1 MKRVGRWTWMLLTLL
16 LLLCA
21 SVLAADE
28 KAYIELDETVEA
40 VLTNSDRM
48 NFYLDIPVDGMRML
62 VDWQSEETCNIY
74 ISGKTHDSANTT
86 NADGNTVLGV
96 QKAGEY
102 TVTVYDNSLKQGETR
117 NVRFMLREY
126 KNDEHEP
133 NDVTPTELH
142 DGDAISFTLDGGDRD
157 QFAFTTTKPGQDIAL
172 TIGGFSYASRGRFDI
187 QWQNNDS
194 LIVEKNGVYYLHTG
208 QPGRYIFTLNG
219 WKNNDSLSIKRTMS
233 VQLLDGDSHELNDTV
248 QTATSLPIGT
258 DETFSLGGLGD
269 EDWFCFEAAPEDGQT
284 KLYTLRLLDFDL
296 ENPEN
301 VCYEIYAPDG
311 TVVISETAVSSRHT
325 RVFSCSQQG
334 QYAVRLYPNC
344 RHEYNYV
351 YDVSIQRAAL
361 RIRVE
366 EGGDDPY
373 ESNDTWLDAAYIEPG
388 QLISHVLSSGDT
400 DWFCFTASEDYMTVH
415 IVSNSGGSAGIYTG
429 QELAEYGDDA
439 SCIWGGNSNYKSFS
453 NLYWKLG
460 EKGLYYIKLI
470 GGSSE
475 AIRSTTISLIPPEA
489 IENND
494 AWNRATPLYEDVTQA
509 FDISAYNDTDWFC
522 FTVPEGAP
530 QTLLLNFNTKTEL
543 LNPSYS
549 EYVYVKLYPK
559 AYFENR
565 AGTIESDEV
574 RFGQKWNQTR
584 FQWNLDP
591 GIYYMQVKSRNI
603 ETSWNWADILKLN
616 VCWKLIPRSSNN
628 SIAAAVP
635 LTEKVWQDVWQK
647 GYFSIGEHKA
657 GEVVQ
662 IQRDEGGNESKNYIY
677 VYDADGKYMKD
688 SYYASFSFQIP
699 ADGVYYLDVPASAK
713 FSENEPTRTTRV
725 RYYTHNDKIGAA
737 ESVTMRPNESVFLD
751 VWFSPDISLS
761 VESEVENLTYDRE
774 TGYLTAPDTT
784 EGSADLVFS
793 NGYPEGDERR
803 IEAVTHVIW
812 SENPLSGISIS
823 NAPQSLSV
831 GSSVQ
836 LEAAVTPDDYIGRVS
851 WESSDTSVLRVLSN
865 GKVVAVGQGEAVIT
879 ASIGEATSSVTITV
893 TGEQPGESGLTGVS
907 LDRYTLTLYAGEEA
921 EQLTATLKPEGTEAA
936 IHWTS
941 SNQTAATV
949 SQDGKI
955 TPLAAGVTVVTAA
968 AGDYRASCIVT
979 VQPKRV
985 RVTGIRFDEPTH
997 TLMMGS
1003 TVTLQPIIAPD
1014 DATVKNLTWVSSDE
1028 QTATVSRT
1036 GIVTAL
1042 SVGETTIT
1050 ATTVDG
1056 GYSAEIKIIVT
1067 AAAQLGDVN
1076 GDGYIDAADALLC
1089 LRASVGL
1096 ITLTP
1101 EQEAAADVNH
1111 DGLIDAGDA
1120 ILILRYDARLIP
1132 SLN

>member
-28 KAYIELDETVEA
+28 KTYIELDETVEA

-74 ISGKTHDSANTT
+74 ISGKTYDSANTT
-86 NADGNTVLGV
+86 NAGGNTVLGV

-117 NVRFMLREY
+117 TVRFMLREY
-126 KNDEHEP
+126 KNDAQEP

-172 TIGGFSYASRGRFDI
+172 TFGGFYYADRTSFKLSGIGTSYTIDGNGTVFLHAGEPGAYQFSLYMFYMSGDGEISR
-187 QWQNNDS
+187 S
-194 LIVEKNGVYYLHTG
+194 MEVH
-208 QPGRYIFTLNG
+208 
-219 WKNNDSLSIKRTMS
+219 
-233 VQLLDGDSHELNDTV
+233 LLDGDENELNDTKE
-248 QTATSLPIGT
+248 TATPLPIGT
-258 DETFSLGGLGD
+258 DAAFSIGGIND
-269 EDWFCFEAAPEDGQT
+269 EDWFSFEAVPEEG
-284 KLYTLRLLDFDL
+284 KSKIYTLRLLDFD
-296 ENPEN
+296 PEN
-301 VCYEIYAPDG
+301 SETVSYKIYAPDG
-311 TVVISETAVSSRHT
+311 SVVAGNSTSSRHT
-325 RVFSCSQQG
+325 RVFSSSQQG
-334 QYAVRLYPNC
+334 QYTIKLSAS
-344 RHEYNYV
+344 
-351 YDVSIQRAAL
+351 DIQRTLL

-373 ESNDTWLDAAYIEPG
+373 ESNDTWIDAAYIEPG
-388 QLISHVLSSGDT
+388 QLISHVL
-400 DWFCFTASEDYMTVH
+400 
-415 IVSNSGGSAGIYTG
+415 NSG
-429 QELAEYGDDA
+429 
-439 SCIWGGNSNYKSFS
+439 
-453 NLYWKLG
+453 
-460 EKGLYYIKLI
+460 
-470 GGSSE
+470 
-475 AIRSTTISLIPPEA
+475 
-489 IENND
+489 
-494 AWNRATPLYEDVTQA
+494 
-509 FDISAYNDTDWFC
+509 DTDWFC
-522 FTVPEGAP
+522 FTVPEDHMTLHVSSDCAGVSASGYTGRDLAEYGESAKTIWSERYKSASNLYWKLDEKELYYIRLSGGSSEKICSTMISLLPPDEIEDNDAWYRATPLYEDVVQAFDLSAP
-530 QTLLLNFNTKTEL
+530 NDTEWFRFTVPTGSQKVLLLDITKTDTGDDVHDSAYADFNLYREVYFNGQDDSSLYRFRLDNTYWPTSKRCSWNLEPGTYYLSVAPLSARRVQTLSIGYKILPQLGND
-543 LNPSYS
+543 
-549 EYVYVKLYPK
+549 
-559 AYFENR
+559 
-565 AGTIESDEV
+565 TIA
-574 RFGQKWNQTR
+574 T
-584 FQWNLDP
+584 
-591 GIYYMQVKSRNI
+591 
-603 ETSWNWADILKLN
+603 
-616 VCWKLIPRSSNN
+616 
-628 SIAAAVP
+628 AAP
-635 LTEKVWQDVWQK
+635 LTEKVWQDVWQD

-662 IQRDEGGNESKNYIY
+662 IQRDEGGSKPDESIG
-677 VYDADGKYMKD
+677 VYDADGKQITY
-688 SYYASFSFQIP
+688 SYNASFSFQVP
-699 ADGVYYLDVPASAK
+699 ADGVYYLSVPASIK
-713 FSENEPTRTTRV
+713 SSENEPTRTTRV
-725 RYYTHNDKIGAA
+725 RYYTHNDEIGAA
-737 ESVTMRPNESVFLD
+737 DTITTRPNESVFLD
-751 VWFSPDISLS
+751 VWFSPEIRNSLK
-761 VESEVENLTYDRE
+761 VESEDEALTYDLKM
-774 TGYLTAPDTT
+774 GYLTAPSTP

-793 NGYPEGDERR
+793 NGYLEGDEGR

-812 SENPLSGISIS
+812 SENPLSDISIS

-831 GSSVQ
+831 GSSAQ

-851 WESSDTSVLRVLSN
+851 WESSDTTVLRVLSN

-879 ASIGEATSSVTITV
+879 ASVGECTSSVTITV
-893 TGEQPGESGLTGVS
+893 TGEQPGESDLTGVS

-949 SQDGKI
+949 SQDGKV

-979 VQPKRV
+979 VQPERV

-1096 ITLTP
+1096 ITLTL

-1111 DGLIDAGDA
+1111 DGLVDAGDA

-1132 SLN
+1132 NLN

>member
-28 KAYIELDETVEA
+28 KTYIELDETVEA
-40 VLTNSDRM
+40 VLTNNDRID
-48 NFYLDIPVDGMRML
+48 FYLDIPVDGLRML

-74 ISGKTHDSANTT
+74 ISGKTRAYTT

-117 NVRFMLREY
+117 TVRFMLREY
-126 KNDEHEP
+126 KNDAQEP

-296 ENPEN
+296 ENLEN

-361 RIRVE
+361 CIRVE

-400 DWFCFTASEDYMTVH
+400 DWFCFTVPEDYMTVH
-415 IVSNSGGSAGIYTG
+415 VDSDCGGSADVYAG
-429 QELAEYGDDA
+429 QELAEYGEAAKDVVGCGSD
-439 SCIWGGNSNYKSFS
+439 GNW
-453 NLYWKLG
+453 YWKLE
-460 EKGLYYIKLI
+460 EKGLYYIRLR
-470 GGSSE
+470 GGSRE
-475 AIRSTTISLIPPEA
+475 ILRSTKITLIPPEE

-494 AWNRATPLYEDVTQA
+494 TWYRATPLYEDFTQA
-509 FDISAYNDTDWFC
+509 FDITAANDTEWFRI
-522 FTVPEGAP
+522 TVPKGN
-530 QTLLLNFNTKTEL
+530 QKTLLLDVNKTDGS
-543 LNPSYS
+543 NSPPRQS
-549 EYVYVKLYPK
+549 VKYFLYRE
-559 AYFENR
+559 AYFENQDDGSLKEG
-565 AGTIESDEV
+565 A
-574 RFGQKWNQTR
+574 
-584 FQWNLDP
+584 
-591 GIYYMQVKSRNI
+591 I
-603 ETSWNWADILKLN
+603 ETGPDPESRLYYWDIEPGTYYLLAKYNNSSNYFTRVQKLN
-616 VCWKLIPRSSNN
+616 ICYKLVSHLNN
-628 SIAAAVP
+628 NTIATASP
-635 LTEKVWQDVWQK
+635 LKEREWQDVWQK

-662 IQRDEGGNESKNYIY
+662 IQRDEGGERLGGYTSI
-677 VYDADGKYMKD
+677 YDADGKCVTD
-688 SYYASFSFQIP
+688 INCGNFSFRIP
-699 ADGVYYLDVPASAK
+699 ADGGYYLYVPASIK
-713 FSENEPTRTTRV
+713 ISENEPMRTTRI
-725 RYYTHNDKIGAA
+725 RYYTHSDEIGVVPSVSMQPNDSG
-737 ESVTMRPNESVFLD
+737 FLD
-751 VWFSPDISLS
+751 LWFSPEMRSQIQI
-761 VESEVENLTYDRE
+761 ECENKNVIYDWS
-774 TGYLTAPDTT
+774 TGYLTVAEDSY
-784 EGSADLVFS
+784 GSVDIYFT
-793 NGYPEGDERR
+793 NGCAEDDDNWL
-803 IEAVTHVIW
+803 EAYTSVIW
-812 SENPLSGISIS
+812 LEIPVTYFGIS
-823 NAPQSLSV
+823 APSQTLSV
-831 GSSVQ
+831 GSSSQIKV
-836 LEAAVTPDDYIGRVS
+836 VTDEDYVGHIM

-949 SQDGKI
+949 SQDGKV

-1028 QTATVSRT
+1028 QIATVSRT

>member
-16 LLLCA
+16 LLLCGT
-21 SVLAADE
+21 VLAAAPE
-28 KAYIELDETVEA
+28 RTSIELEQPIEMTFEEDGIFRYT
-40 VLTNSDRM
+40 LTAP
-48 NFYLDIPVDGMRML
+48 IDGMR
-62 VDWQSEETCNIY
+62 
-74 ISGKTHDSANTT
+74 
-86 NADGNTVLGV
+86 V
-96 QKAGEY
+96 QVEWLTESKDF
-102 TVTVYDNSLKQGETR
+102 TSLKIAGRTAYGTNGIYNLGEHGEKNVDLSASSSAKFPMT
-117 NVRFMLREY
+117 VRFVLHEY
-126 KNDEHEP
+126 RNDEQEP
-133 NDVTPTELH
+133 NDVIPTELH
-142 DGDAISFTLDGGDRD
+142 DGDSVKFVLDRGDKDCFTIK
-157 QFAFTTTKPGQDIAL
+157 TEKPGQDIAL
-172 TIGGFSYASRGRFDI
+172 TFGGFNYADKTKFNLNWDKTEY
-187 QWQNNDS
+187 
-194 LIVEKNGVYYLHTG
+194 LISKNGTAFFHATEPGVYG
-208 QPGRYIFTLNG
+208 F
-219 WKNNDSLSIKRTMS
+219 SLSITNESKDVSRSME
-233 VQLLDGDSHELNDTV
+233 VHLLDGDENELNDTKE
-248 QTATSLPIGT
+248 TATPLPIGT
-258 DETFSLGGLGD
+258 DAAFSIGGIND
-269 EDWFCFEAAPEDGQT
+269 EDWFSFEAVPEEGKS
-284 KLYTLRLLDFDL
+284 KLYTLRLLDFDF
-296 ENPEN
+296 ENPES

-311 TVVISETAVSSRHT
+311 TVAVSETAVSSRHT

-334 QYAVRLYPNC
+334 QYAVRLYLK
-344 RHEYNYV
+344 YV
-351 YDVSIQRAAL
+351 YNSSKYHASIQRAAL

-388 QLISHVLSSGDT
+388 QLISHVLPSGDA
-400 DWFCFTASEDYMTVH
+400 DWFCFTVPEDHMTLH
-415 IVSNSGGSAGIYTG
+415 VSSDCAGIMSAVFSG
-429 QELAEYGDDA
+429 QTLAEDGDSANEIWHKDGYGLIA
-439 SCIWGGNSNYKSFS
+439 KSAS

-460 EKGLYYIKLI
+460 EKGLYYIKLF

-475 AIRSTTISLIPPEA
+475 KIYSTTISLIPPEA
-489 IENND
+489 IEDND
-494 AWNRATPLYEDVTQA
+494 VWYRATPLYEEVTQA
-509 FDISAYNDTDWFC
+509 FDISAPNDPDWFC
-522 FTVPEGAP
+522 FTVPEGSGK
-530 QTLLLNFNTKTEL
+530 TLLLDVAKTDTGRQQDRVDFYLYREAYFSGQDDS
-543 LNPSYS
+543 NICSGFVYTTTQPYS
-549 EYVYVKLYPK
+549 ERFSCNLEP
-559 AYFENR
+559 
-565 AGTIESDEV
+565 GT
-574 RFGQKWNQTR
+574 
-584 FQWNLDP
+584 
-591 GIYYMQVKSRNI
+591 YYLSL
-603 ETSWNWADILKLN
+603 E
-616 VCWKLIPRSSNN
+616 NN
-628 SIAAAVP
+628 SSSISRIQELSICYKLVPQLDNDTIATAAP
-635 LTEKVWQDVWQK
+635 LTERVWQDVWQA
-647 GYFSIGEHKA
+647 GYFSIGERKA

-662 IQRDEGGNESKNYIY
+662 IQYDNRGSKPKEFIH
-677 VYDADGKYMKD
+677 VYDADGKEISS
-688 SYYASFSFQIP
+688 SYRANLNFRIP
-699 ADGVYYLDVPASAK
+699 TDGVYYLKAPECDVNVNA
-713 FSENEPTRTTRV
+713 ENEPMHLAHI
-725 RYYTHNDKIGAA
+725 RYYTHNDKIGAV

-751 VWFSPDISLS
+751 LWFSPDVSFS
-761 VESEVENLTYDRE
+761 DKSEAENLTYNWS
-774 TGYLTAPDTT
+774 TGYLTAPNTP

-803 IEAVTHVIW
+803 IEAVVHVTW
-812 SENPLSGISIS
+812 SEKLLSDISIS
-823 NAPQSLSV
+823 NAPQSLTI
-831 GSSVQ
+831 GSSAM
-836 LEAAVTPDDYIGRVS
+836 LEANVDSDSYVKYVS

-921 EQLTATLKPEGTEAA
+921 EQLTATLKPEGTEAT
-936 IHWTS
+936 IRWTS

-949 SQDGKI
+949 SQDGKV

>member
-28 KAYIELDETVEA
+28 KTYIELDETVEA
-40 VLTNSDRM
+40 VLTNNDRM
-48 NFYLDIPVDGMRML
+48 DFYLDIPVDGMRML

-74 ISGKTHDSANTT
+74 ISGKTRAYTT

-117 NVRFMLREY
+117 TVRFMLREY
-126 KNDEHEP
+126 KNDAQEP

-388 QLISHVLSSGDT
+388 QLISHVLSSGD
-400 DWFCFTASEDYMTVH
+400 
-415 IVSNSGGSAGIYTG
+415 I
-429 QELAEYGDDA
+429 
-439 SCIWGGNSNYKSFS
+439 
-453 NLYWKLG
+453 
-460 EKGLYYIKLI
+460 
-470 GGSSE
+470 
-475 AIRSTTISLIPPEA
+475 
-489 IENND
+489 
-494 AWNRATPLYEDVTQA
+494 
-509 FDISAYNDTDWFC
+509 DWFC
-522 FTVPEGAP
+522 FTVPEDYMTVHVDSDCGGYAGVYAGQELAEYGEAAKGVVGSGP
-530 QTLLLNFNTKTEL
+530 DGNWYWKLEEKGLYYIRLRGGSREILRSTKITLIPPEEIENNDTWYRATPLYEDFTQAFDITAANDTEWFRITVPKGNQKTLLLDVNKTDGS
-543 LNPSYS
+543 NSPPRQS
-549 EYVYVKLYPK
+549 VKYFLYRE
-559 AYFENR
+559 AYFENQDDGSLKEG
-565 AGTIESDEV
+565 A
-574 RFGQKWNQTR
+574 
-584 FQWNLDP
+584 
-591 GIYYMQVKSRNI
+591 I
-603 ETSWNWADILKLN
+603 ETGPDPESRLYYWDIEPGTYYLLAKYNNSFNYFTRVQKLN
-616 VCWKLIPRSSNN
+616 ICYKLVSHLNN
-628 SIAAAVP
+628 NTIATASP
-635 LTEKVWQDVWQK
+635 LKEREWQDVWQD

-657 GEVVQ
+657 DEVVQ
-662 IQRDEGGNESKNYIY
+662 IQRDEGGNEPKSNIY
-677 VYDADGKYMKD
+677 VYDTDGK
-688 SYYASFSFQIP
+688 SIASSGYASFSFQIP
-699 ADGVYYLDVPASAK
+699 ADGVYYLRVPASVK

-774 TGYLTAPDTT
+774 TGYLTAPNTP

-793 NGYPEGDERR
+793 NGYPEGDEKRV
-803 IEAVTHVIW
+803 EAVTHVIW
-812 SENPLSGISIS
+812 SENPLSDISIS
-823 NAPQSLSV
+823 NAPQSLPV

-836 LEAAVTPDDYIGRVS
+836 LEAAVSPEDYICHIS
-851 WESSDTSVLRVLSN
+851 WKSSDTSVLRVLSN
-865 GKVVAVGQGEAVIT
+865 GKIIAVGQGEAVIT

-893 TGEQPGESGLTGVS
+893 TGGQPGESGLTGVS

-921 EQLTATLKPEGTEAA
+921 EQLTATLKPEGTEAT
-936 IHWTS
+936 IRWTS

-979 VQPKRV
+979 VQPERV

>member
-1 MKRVGRWTWMLLTLL
+1 MKRVGRLTWMLLTLL
-16 LLLCA
+16 LLLCGT
-21 SVLAADE
+21 VFAANE
-28 KAYIELDETVEA
+28 KTYIELDQPVE
-40 VLTNSDRM
+40 LTFSDSVSRYEL
-48 NFYLDIPVDGMRML
+48 YLDVPVAGTRVLLDSQSF
-62 VDWQSEETCNIY
+62 DWNSNSTGFY
-74 ISGKTHDSANTT
+74 IGGSDSANVAGKRIFSV
-86 NADGNTVLGV
+86 NE
-96 QKAGEY
+96 AGEQLVLVSY
-102 TVTVYDNSLKQGETR
+102 YNLKQGETQ
-117 NVRFMLREY
+117 NVQFTLREY
-126 KNDEHEP
+126 KNDEQEP

-142 DGDAISFTLDGGDRD
+142 DGDTISFTLDSGDCD
-157 QFAFTTTKPGQDIAL
+157 KFAITTTKPGQDIAL

-187 QWQNNDS
+187 QWQNNNS
-194 LIVEKNGVYYLHTG
+194 LIVEKNGVYYLHAG
-208 QPGRYIFTLNG
+208 QPGRYTFTLEE
-219 WKNNDSLSIKRTMS
+219 WSSSSPSITRTMS
-233 VQLLDGDSHELNDTV
+233 VQLLDGDGHEPNDTM
-248 QTATSLPIGT
+248 QTATPLLIGT
-258 DETFSLGGLGD
+258 DETFTLGGIGD
-269 EDWFCFEAAPEDGQT
+269 EDWFSFEAAPEDGQV

-296 ENPEN
+296 EDPEN

-311 TVVISETAVSSRHT
+311 TVAASKTKVSFRHT

-334 QYAVRLYPNC
+334 QYAVRLYPKYQ
-344 RHEYNYV
+344 YNASV
-351 YDVSIQRAAL
+351 QRAAL

-388 QLISHVLSSGDT
+388 QLISHVLPSGDA
-400 DWFCFTASEDYMTVH
+400 DWFCFTVPEDHMTLH
-415 IVSNSGGSAGIYTG
+415 VSSDCKGIQAMVYIG
-429 QELAEYGDDA
+429 QTLVEYGDEA
-439 SCIWGGNSNYKSFS
+439 RVIWSENTSWGKSAE

-460 EKGLYYIKLI
+460 EKGLYYIKMD

-475 AIRSTTISLIPPEA
+475 KIYSTMISLLPPDE
-489 IENND
+489 IEDND
-494 AWNRATPLYEDVTQA
+494 VWYRATPLYEDFVQA
-509 FDISAYNDTDWFC
+509 FDLSAPNDTEWFR
-522 FTVPEGAP
+522 FTVPEGS
-530 QTLLLNFNTKTEL
+530 QKTMLLNITRSQNDVDVIF
-543 LNPSYS
+543 S
-549 EYVYVKLYPK
+549 LYRE
-559 AYFENR
+559 AYFSGMDDNSIWANNSYQNLYSQFYISNLEP
-565 AGTIESDEV
+565 GTYYLMASNYSGSISDI
-574 RFGQKWNQTR
+574 T
-584 FQWNLDP
+584 
-591 GIYYMQVKSRNI
+591 
-603 ETSWNWADILKLN
+603 KLN
-616 VCWKLIPRSSNN
+616 IQFKLLPQLENDT
-628 SIAAAVP
+628 IATAAP
-635 LTEKVWQDVWQK
+635 LTEKVWQDVWQD

-662 IQRDEGGNESKNYIY
+662 IQRDEGGSKLDGSID
-677 VYDADGKYMKD
+677 VYDADGKRIKYLNN
-688 SYYASFSFQIP
+688 ASFSFQIP
-699 ADGVYYLDVPASAK
+699 ADGVYYLRVPASVK

-737 ESVTMRPNESVFLD
+737 ESITMRPNESVFLD
-751 VWFSPDISLS
+751 LWFSPDISWS
-761 VESEVENLTYDRE
+761 VESEAENLTYDRE

-812 SENPLSGISIS
+812 SEKLLSGVSIS

-836 LEAAVTPDDYIGRVS
+836 LDAAVSPEDYICHIS
-851 WESSDTSVLRVLSN
+851 WESSDPSVLRVLSN

-921 EQLTATLKPEGTEAA
+921 EQLTATLKPEGTEAT
-936 IHWTS
+936 IRWTS

-949 SQDGKI
+949 SQDGKV
-955 TPLAAGVTVVTAA
+955 TPLSAGVTVVTAA

-979 VQPKRV
+979 VQPERV

-1111 DGLIDAGDA
+1111 DGLVDAGDA

-1132 SLN
+1132 NLN

>member
-16 LLLCA
+16 LLLCTTA
-21 SVLAADE
+21 FAKTIECGS
-28 KAYIELDETVEA
+28 IELEQPVEVTFDA
-40 VLTNSDRM
+40 YNTLQYTLTAP
-48 NFYLDIPVDGMRML
+48 IDGTRVKVEWL
-62 VDWQSEETCNIY
+62 SENKNDAWLTINY
-74 ISGKTHDSANTT
+74 SSASSTDGIFTLKKEKNTIQVGPASSNLFPLT
-86 NADGNTVLGV
+86 
-96 QKAGEY
+96 
-102 TVTVYDNSLKQGETR
+102 
-117 NVRFMLREY
+117 VRFALHEY
-126 KNDEHEP
+126 RNDEQEP
-133 NDVTPTELH
+133 NDVIPTELH
-142 DGDAISFTLDGGDRD
+142 DGDSVKFVLDGGDTDR
-157 QFAFTTTKPGQDIAL
+157 FTITTEKPGQDIAL
-172 TIGGFSYASRGRFDI
+172 TFSGFNYADRTAFSLVWNRGWEI
-187 QWQNNDS
+187 
-194 LIVEKNGVYYLHTG
+194 EKNGTVFLHAG
-208 QPGRYIFTLNG
+208 EPGAYQF
-219 WKNNDSLSIKRTMS
+219 SLYKSGSGEISRS
-233 VQLLDGDSHELNDTV
+233 LEIHLLDGDENELNDTKE
-248 QTATSLPIGT
+248 TATPLPIGT
-258 DETFSLGGLGD
+258 DAAFSIGGIND
-269 EDWFCFEAAPEDGQT
+269 EDWFSFEAVPEDGQA
-284 KLYTLRLLDFDL
+284 KLYTLRLLDFDF
-296 ENPEN
+296 ENPEI

-311 TVVISETAVSSRHT
+311 NVVVPETEISSRHA
-325 RVFSCSQQG
+325 RVLSCSQQG
-334 QYAVRLYPNC
+334 QYAVRLYPK
-344 RHEYNYV
+344 EKYDYYSEKYN
-351 YDVSIQRAAL
+351 VSIQRAAL

-475 AIRSTTISLIPPEA
+475 KICSTMISLLPLDE
-489 IENND
+489 IEDND
-494 AWNRATPLYEDVTQA
+494 VWYRATPLYEDFTQA
-509 FDISAYNDTDWFC
+509 FDISAHNDMDWFR
-522 FTVPEGAP
+522 FTVPEGD
-530 QTLLLNFNTKTEL
+530 QKVLRLNVSKTDTGEQYEYMYFEL
-543 LNPSYS
+543 YR
-549 EYVYVKLYPK
+549 E
-559 AYFENR
+559 AYFDNQDDGSLYKFDIASSTSKTTKNYAWDLEP
-565 AGTIESDEV
+565 GTYYLSVGNTRSTSSPSRI
-574 RFGQKWNQTR
+574 QK
-584 FQWNLDP
+584 F
-591 GIYYMQVKSRNI
+591 NI
-603 ETSWNWADILKLN
+603 HYKLA
-616 VCWKLIPRSSNN
+616 PRLNN
-628 SIAAAVP
+628 DTIATAAP
-635 LTEKVWQDVWQK
+635 LTEEEWQDVWQK

-662 IQRDEGGNESKNYIY
+662 IQRDEGGDRLGEYTVIY
-677 VYDADGKYMKD
+677 NADGQSIASTD
-688 SYYASFSFQIP
+688 NGSYSFRIP
-699 ADGVYYLDVPASAK
+699 TDGVYYLRVPASVK

-725 RYYTHNDKIGAA
+725 RYYTHNDEIGAA
-737 ESVTMRPNESVFLD
+737 DTITMRPNESVFLD

-774 TGYLTAPDTT
+774 TGYLTAPNTP

-793 NGYPEGDERR
+793 NGYPEGDEKRV
-803 IEAVTHVIW
+803 EAVTHVIW
-812 SENPLSGISIS
+812 SENPLSDISIS
-823 NAPQSLSV
+823 NAPQSLPV

-836 LEAAVTPDDYIGRVS
+836 LEAAVSPEDYICHIS
-851 WESSDTSVLRVLSN
+851 WKSSDTSVLRVLSN

-921 EQLTATLKPEGTEAA
+921 EQLTATLKPEGTEAT
-936 IHWTS
+936 IRWTS

-955 TPLAAGVTVVTAA
+955 TPLSAGVTVVTAA

-1089 LRASVGL
+1089 LRTSVGL
-1096 ITLTP
+1096 IMLTP

>member
-16 LLLCA
+16 LLLCTTA
-21 SVLAADE
+21 FAKTIECGS
-28 KAYIELDETVEA
+28 IELEQPVEVA
-40 VLTNSDRM
+40 LESYDTFQYTLTAPIDGTRVKVEWLSDNKHLVRLYM
-48 NFYLDIPVDGMRML
+48 NGEQVSTTGGFYTLNK
-62 VDWQSEETCNIY
+62 E
-74 ISGKTHDSANTT
+74 
-86 NADGNTVLGV
+86 NTV
-96 QKAGEY
+96 K
-102 TVTVYDNSLKQGETR
+102 VYPASSDLIPLT
-117 NVRFMLREY
+117 VRFALHEH
-126 KNDEHEP
+126 KNDEQEP
-133 NDVTPTELH
+133 NDVIPTELH
-142 DGDAISFTLDGGDRD
+142 DGDSVKFVLDNDDTDRFTI
-157 QFAFTTTKPGQDIAL
+157 TTEKPGQDIAL
-172 TIGGFSYASRGRFDI
+172 TFSGFNYADRTAF
-187 QWQNNDS
+187 S
-194 LIVEKNGVYYLHTG
+194 LIWNRDWEIKKNGTVFLHAG
-208 QPGRYIFTLNG
+208 KPGTYQF
-219 WKNNDSLSIKRTMS
+219 SLYKSGSGEISRSMEIH
-233 VQLLDGDSHELNDTV
+233 LLDGDEHELNDTKE
-248 QTATSLPIGT
+248 TATPLPIGT
-258 DETFSLGGLGD
+258 DAAFSIGGIGD
-269 EDWFCFEAAPEDGQT
+269 ADWFSFEAVPEDGQA
-284 KLYTLRLLDFDL
+284 KLYTLRLLDFDF
-296 ENPEN
+296 ENPEI

-311 TVVISETAVSSRHT
+311 NVVVPETEISSRHA
-325 RVFSCSQQG
+325 RVLSCSQQG
-334 QYAVRLYPNC
+334 QYAVRLYPK
-344 RHEYNYV
+344 EKYDYYSEKYN
-351 YDVSIQRAAL
+351 VSIQRAAL

-475 AIRSTTISLIPPEA
+475 KICSTMISLLPLDE
-489 IENND
+489 IEDND
-494 AWNRATPLYEDVTQA
+494 VWYRATPLYEDFTQA
-509 FDISAYNDTDWFC
+509 FDISAHNDMDWFR
-522 FTVPEGAP
+522 FTVPEGD
-530 QTLLLNFNTKTEL
+530 QKVLRLNVSKTDTGEQYEYMYFEL
-543 LNPSYS
+543 YR
-549 EYVYVKLYPK
+549 E
-559 AYFENR
+559 AYFDNQDDGSLYKFDIASSTSKTTKNYAWDLEP
-565 AGTIESDEV
+565 GTYYLSVGNTRSTSSPSRI
-574 RFGQKWNQTR
+574 QK
-584 FQWNLDP
+584 F
-591 GIYYMQVKSRNI
+591 NI
-603 ETSWNWADILKLN
+603 HYKLA
-616 VCWKLIPRSSNN
+616 PRLNN
-628 SIAAAVP
+628 DTIATAAP
-635 LTEKVWQDVWQK
+635 LTEEEWQDVWQK

-662 IQRDEGGNESKNYIY
+662 IQRDEGGDRLGEYTVIY
-677 VYDADGKYMKD
+677 NADGQSIASTD
-688 SYYASFSFQIP
+688 NGSYSFRIP
-699 ADGVYYLDVPASAK
+699 TDGVYYLRVPASVK

-725 RYYTHNDKIGAA
+725 RYYTHNDEIGAA
-737 ESVTMRPNESVFLD
+737 DTITMRPNESVFLD

-774 TGYLTAPDTT
+774 TGYLTAPNTP

-793 NGYPEGDERR
+793 NGYPEGDEKRV
-803 IEAVTHVIW
+803 EAVTHVIW
-812 SENPLSGISIS
+812 SENPLSDISIS
-823 NAPQSLSV
+823 NAPQSLPV

-836 LEAAVTPDDYIGRVS
+836 LEAAVSPEDYICHIS
-851 WESSDTSVLRVLSN
+851 WKSSDTSVLRVLSN

-921 EQLTATLKPEGTEAA
+921 EQLTATLKPEGTEAT
-936 IHWTS
+936 IRWTS

-955 TPLAAGVTVVTAA
+955 TPLSAGVTVVTAA

-1089 LRASVGL
+1089 LRTSVGL
-1096 ITLTP
+1096 IMLTP

>member
-1 MKRVGRWTWMLLTLL
+1 MLLTLL
-16 LLLCA
+16 LLLCTTA
-21 SVLAADE
+21 FAKTIECGS
-28 KAYIELDETVEA
+28 IELEQPVEVTIEDDNMLRYILTFPVSGMRVTVEWLSENENDA
-40 VLTNSDRM
+40 RL
-48 NFYLDIPVDGMRML
+48 YLNNKSVSSTGGIFTL
-62 VDWQSEETCNIY
+62 NKE
-74 ISGKTHDSANTT
+74 NTIKLC
-86 NADGNTVLGV
+86 AAPAAELP
-96 QKAGEY
+96 
-102 TVTVYDNSLKQGETR
+102 VTV
-117 NVRFMLREY
+117 RFALHEY
-126 KNDEHEP
+126 RNDEQEP
-133 NDVTPTELH
+133 NDVIPTELH
-142 DGDAISFTLDGGDRD
+142 DGDSVKFVLDRGDKDCFTIK
-157 QFAFTTTKPGQDIAL
+157 TEKPGQDIAL
-172 TIGGFSYASRGRFDI
+172 TFGGFNYADKTKFNLNWDKTEY
-187 QWQNNDS
+187 
-194 LIVEKNGVYYLHTG
+194 LISKNGTAFFHATEPGVYG
-208 QPGRYIFTLNG
+208 F
-219 WKNNDSLSIKRTMS
+219 SLSITNESKDVSRSME
-233 VQLLDGDSHELNDTV
+233 VHLLDGDENELNDTKE
-248 QTATSLPIGT
+248 TATPLPIGT
-258 DETFSLGGLGD
+258 DAAFSIGGIND
-269 EDWFCFEAAPEDGQT
+269 EDWFSFEAVPEEGKS
-284 KLYTLRLLDFDL
+284 KLYTLRLLDFDF
-296 ENPEN
+296 ENPES

-311 TVVISETAVSSRHT
+311 TVAVSETAVSSRHT

-334 QYAVRLYPNC
+334 QYAVRLYLK
-344 RHEYNYV
+344 YV
-351 YDVSIQRAAL
+351 YNSSKYHASIQRAAL

-388 QLISHVLSSGDT
+388 QLISHVLPSGDA
-400 DWFCFTASEDYMTVH
+400 DWFCFTVPEDHMTLH
-415 IVSNSGGSAGIYTG
+415 VSSDCAGIMSAVFSG
-429 QELAEYGDDA
+429 QTLAEDGDSANEIWHKDGYGLIA
-439 SCIWGGNSNYKSFS
+439 KSAS

-460 EKGLYYIKLI
+460 EKGLYYIKLF

-475 AIRSTTISLIPPEA
+475 KIYSTTISLIPPEA
-489 IENND
+489 IEDND
-494 AWNRATPLYEDVTQA
+494 VWYRATPLYEEVTQA
-509 FDISAYNDTDWFC
+509 FDISAPNDPDWFC
-522 FTVPEGAP
+522 FTVPEGSGK
-530 QTLLLNFNTKTEL
+530 TLLLDEAKTDTGRQQDRVDFYLYREAYFSGQDDS
-543 LNPSYS
+543 NICSGFVYTTTQPYS
-549 EYVYVKLYPK
+549 ERFSCNLEP
-559 AYFENR
+559 
-565 AGTIESDEV
+565 GT
-574 RFGQKWNQTR
+574 
-584 FQWNLDP
+584 
-591 GIYYMQVKSRNI
+591 YYLSL
-603 ETSWNWADILKLN
+603 E
-616 VCWKLIPRSSNN
+616 NN
-628 SIAAAVP
+628 SSSISRIQELSICYKLVPQLDNDTIATAAP
-635 LTEKVWQDVWQK
+635 LTERVWQDVWQA
-647 GYFSIGEHKA
+647 GYFSIGERKA

-662 IQRDEGGNESKNYIY
+662 IQYDNRGSKPKEFIH
-677 VYDADGKYMKD
+677 VYDADGKEISS
-688 SYYASFSFQIP
+688 SYRANLNFRIP
-699 ADGVYYLDVPASAK
+699 TDGVYYLKAPECDVNVNA
-713 FSENEPTRTTRV
+713 ENEPMHLAHI
-725 RYYTHNDKIGAA
+725 RYYTHNDKIGAV

-751 VWFSPDISLS
+751 LWFSPDVSFS
-761 VESEVENLTYDRE
+761 DKSEAENLTYNWS
-774 TGYLTAPDTT
+774 TGYLTAPNTP

-803 IEAVTHVIW
+803 IEAVVHVTW
-812 SENPLSGISIS
+812 SEKLLSDISIS
-823 NAPQSLSV
+823 NAPQSLTI
-831 GSSVQ
+831 GSSAM
-836 LEAAVTPDDYIGRVS
+836 LEANVDSDSYVKYVS

-921 EQLTATLKPEGTEAA
+921 EQLTATLKPEGTEAT
-936 IHWTS
+936 IRWTS

-949 SQDGKI
+949 SQDGKV

>member
-16 LLLCA
+16 LLLCTTA
-21 SVLAADE
+21 FAKTIECGS
-28 KAYIELDETVEA
+28 IELEQPVEVTFDA
-40 VLTNSDRM
+40 YNTLQYTLTAP
-48 NFYLDIPVDGMRML
+48 IDGTRVKVEWL
-62 VDWQSEETCNIY
+62 SENKNDAWLTINY
-74 ISGKTHDSANTT
+74 SSASSTDGIFTLKKEKNTIQVGPASSNLFPLT
-86 NADGNTVLGV
+86 
-96 QKAGEY
+96 
-102 TVTVYDNSLKQGETR
+102 
-117 NVRFMLREY
+117 VRFALHEY
-126 KNDEHEP
+126 RNDEQEP
-133 NDVTPTELH
+133 NDVIPTELH
-142 DGDAISFTLDGGDRD
+142 DGDSVKFVLDGGDTDR
-157 QFAFTTTKPGQDIAL
+157 FTITTEKPGQDIAL
-172 TIGGFSYASRGRFDI
+172 TFSGFNYADRTAFSLFWNRGWKI
-187 QWQNNDS
+187 
-194 LIVEKNGVYYLHTG
+194 EKNGTVFLHAG
-208 QPGRYIFTLNG
+208 EPGAYQF
-219 WKNNDSLSIKRTMS
+219 SLYKSGSGEISRSMEIH
-233 VQLLDGDSHELNDTV
+233 LLDGDENELNDTKE
-248 QTATSLPIGT
+248 TATPLPIGT
-258 DETFSLGGLGD
+258 DAAFSIGGIND
-269 EDWFCFEAAPEDGQT
+269 EDWFSFEAVPEDGQA
-284 KLYTLRLLDFDL
+284 KLYTLRLLDFDF
-296 ENPEN
+296 ENPEI

-311 TVVISETAVSSRHT
+311 NVVVPETEISSRHA
-325 RVFSCSQQG
+325 RVLSCSQQG
-334 QYAVRLYPNC
+334 QYAVRLYPK
-344 RHEYNYV
+344 EKYDYYSEKYN
-351 YDVSIQRAAL
+351 VSIQRAAL

-400 DWFCFTASEDYMTVH
+400 DWFCFTVPENHMTLH
-415 IVSNSGGSAGIYTG
+415 VSSDCVRMHTMVYTG
-429 QELAEYGDDA
+429 QDLTEYGESARAILDEVYA
-439 SCIWGGNSNYKSFS
+439 SAT
-453 NLYWKLG
+453 NLYWKLN
-460 EKGLYYIKLI
+460 EKGLYYIKLD

-475 AIRSTTISLIPPEA
+475 KSCSTTISLIPPEA
-489 IENND
+489 IEDND
-494 AWNRATPLYEDVTQA
+494 TWYRATPLYEEFTQA
-509 FDISAYNDTDWFC
+509 FDISAENDSEWFR
-522 FTVPEGAP
+522 FTVPQGTQKAV
-530 QTLLLNFNTKTEL
+530 LLNISVIESGRGWSDF
-543 LNPSYS
+543 S
-549 EYVYVKLYPK
+549 LYRK
-559 AYFENR
+559 AYFD
-565 AGTIESDEV
+565 GQDDE
-574 RFGQKWNQTR
+574 RI
-584 FQWNLDP
+584 QWWDSFHGSTKKTYELEP
-591 GIYYMQVKSRNI
+591 GIYYLEVSARSFGDRQ
-603 ETSWNWADILKLN
+603 KLSI
-616 VCWKLIPRSSNN
+616 CYKLVPQLNN
-628 SIAAAVP
+628 DTIAASAP
-635 LTEKVWQDVWQK
+635 LTERVWQDVWK
-647 GYFSIGEHKA
+647 AGYFSIGEHKA

-662 IQRDEGGNESKNYIY
+662 IQRDEGGSELNNNIV
-677 VYDADGKYMKD
+677 VYDADGQKITY
-688 SYYASFSFQIP
+688 SYRGSSSFRIP
-699 ADGVYYLDVPASAK
+699 ADGVYYLYVSASVK
-713 FSENEPTRTTRV
+713 SSENDPVRTTRI

-737 ESVTMRPNESVFLD
+737 ESITMRPNDSVFLD
-751 VWFSPDISLS
+751 LWFSPDISWS
-761 VESEVENLTYDRE
+761 VESEAENLTYDLK
-774 TGYLTAPDTT
+774 TGYLTAPNTP

-793 NGYPEGDERR
+793 NGYPEGDEKRV
-803 IEAVTHVIW
+803 EAVTHVIW
-812 SENPLSGISIS
+812 SENPLSDISIS

-836 LEAAVTPDDYIGRVS
+836 LDAAISPEDYICHIS
-851 WESSDTSVLRVLSN
+851 WKSSDTSVLRVLSN

-921 EQLTATLKPEGTEAA
+921 EQLTATLKPEGTEAT
-936 IHWTS
+936 IRWTS

-949 SQDGKI
+949 SQDGKV
-955 TPLAAGVTVVTAA
+955 TPLSAGVTVVTAA

>member
-16 LLLCA
+16 LLLCGT
-21 SVLAADE
+21 VLAADE
-28 KAYIELDETVEA
+28 KTYIELDETVEA
-40 VLTNSDRM
+40 VLTNNDRM
-48 NFYLDIPVDGMRML
+48 DFYLDIPVDGMRML

-74 ISGKTHDSANTT
+74 ISGKTRAYTT

-117 NVRFMLREY
+117 TVRFMLREY
-126 KNDEHEP
+126 KNDAQEP

-142 DGDAISFTLDGGDRD
+142 DGDAISFTMDGGDRD
-157 QFAFTTTKPGQDIAL
+157 QFAITTTKPGQDIAL

-219 WKNNDSLSIKRTMS
+219 WNNDSLSIRRTMS
-233 VQLLDGDSHELNDTV
+233 VQLLDGDNHELNDTV

-269 EDWFCFEAAPEDGQT
+269 EDWFCFEAAPEDGQA
-284 KLYTLRLLDFDL
+284 KLYTLRLLDFDF

-311 TVVISETAVSSRHT
+311 TVVASKTEVSSRHT

-373 ESNDTWLDAAYIEPG
+373 ESNDTWIDAAYIEPG

-400 DWFCFTASEDYMTVH
+400 DWFCFTVPEDHMTLH
-415 IVSNSGGSAGIYTG
+415 VSSDCAGVFAGVYTG
-429 QELAEYGDDA
+429 RDLAEFGESAKAIYDDKYMSA
-439 SCIWGGNSNYKSFS
+439 T
-453 NLYWKLG
+453 NLYWKLD
-460 EKGLYYIKLI
+460 EKGLYYIKLD

-475 AIRSTTISLIPPEA
+475 KICSTTISLIPPEA
-489 IENND
+489 IEDND
-494 AWNRATPLYEDVTQA
+494 TWYRATPLYEEVTQA
-509 FDISAYNDTDWFC
+509 FDISASNDTDWFC
-522 FTVPEGAP
+522 FTVPEGSGK
-530 QTLLLNFNTKTEL
+530 TLLLDVAKTDTGRQQDRVDFYLYREAYFSGQDDS
-543 LNPSYS
+543 NICSGFVYTTTQPYS
-549 EYVYVKLYPK
+549 ERFSCNLEP
-559 AYFENR
+559 
-565 AGTIESDEV
+565 GT
-574 RFGQKWNQTR
+574 
-584 FQWNLDP
+584 
-591 GIYYMQVKSRNI
+591 YYLSL
-603 ETSWNWADILKLN
+603 E
-616 VCWKLIPRSSNN
+616 NN
-628 SIAAAVP
+628 SSSISRIQKLSICYKLVPQLDNDTIATAAP
-635 LTEKVWQDVWQK
+635 LTERVWQDVWQA

-662 IQRDEGGNESKNYIY
+662 IQRDEGGSELNNNIV
-677 VYDADGKYMKD
+677 VYDADGQKITY
-688 SYYASFSFQIP
+688 SYRGNSSFRIP
-699 ADGVYYLDVPASAK
+699 ADGVYYLYVSASVK
-713 FSENEPTRTTRV
+713 SSENDPVRTTRI

-737 ESVTMRPNESVFLD
+737 ESITMRPNDSVFLD
-751 VWFSPDISLS
+751 LWFSPDISLS
-761 VESEVENLTYDRE
+761 VESEVENLTYDQE

-803 IEAVTHVIW
+803 IEAVVHVTW
-812 SENPLSGISIS
+812 SEKLLSDISIS
-823 NAPQSLSV
+823 NVPQSLTV
-831 GSSVQ
+831 GSSAM
-836 LEAAVTPDDYIGRVS
+836 LEANVDADSYIKYVS
-851 WESSDTSVLRVLSN
+851 WKSSDPSVLRVLSN

-921 EQLTATLKPEGTEAA
+921 EQLTATLKPEGTEAT
-936 IHWTS
+936 IRWTS

-949 SQDGKI
+949 SQDGKV

-979 VQPKRV
+979 VQPERV

-1111 DGLIDAGDA
+1111 DGLVDAGDA

-1132 SLN
+1132 NLN

>member
-1 MKRVGRWTWMLLTLL
+1 MLLTLL
-16 LLLCA
+16 LLLCTTA
-21 SVLAADE
+21 FAKTIECGS
-28 KAYIELDETVEA
+28 IELEQPVEVTFDA
-40 VLTNSDRM
+40 YNTLQYTLTAP
-48 NFYLDIPVDGMRML
+48 IDGTRVKVEWL
-62 VDWQSEETCNIY
+62 SENKNDAWLTINY
-74 ISGKTHDSANTT
+74 SSASSTDGIFTLKKEKNTIQVGPASSNLFPLT
-86 NADGNTVLGV
+86 
-96 QKAGEY
+96 
-102 TVTVYDNSLKQGETR
+102 
-117 NVRFMLREY
+117 VRFALHEY
-126 KNDEHEP
+126 RNDEQEP
-133 NDVTPTELH
+133 NDVIPTELH
-142 DGDAISFTLDGGDRD
+142 DGDSVKFVLDGGDTDR
-157 QFAFTTTKPGQDIAL
+157 FTITTEKPGQDIAL
-172 TIGGFSYASRGRFDI
+172 TFSGFNYADRTSFCLNWDRKQEI
-187 QWQNNDS
+187 K
-194 LIVEKNGVYYLHTG
+194 KNGTVFLHAG
-208 QPGRYIFTLNG
+208 EPGAYQF
-219 WKNNDSLSIKRTMS
+219 SLYKSGSGEISRSMEIH
-233 VQLLDGDSHELNDTV
+233 LLDGDENELNDTKE
-248 QTATSLPIGT
+248 TATPLPIGT
-258 DETFSLGGLGD
+258 DAAFSIGGIND
-269 EDWFCFEAAPEDGQT
+269 EDWFSFEAVPEDGQA
-284 KLYTLRLLDFDL
+284 KLYTLRLLDFDF
-296 ENPEN
+296 ENPEI

-311 TVVISETAVSSRHT
+311 NVVVPETEISSRHA
-325 RVFSCSQQG
+325 RVLSCSQQG
-334 QYAVRLYPNC
+334 QYAVRLYPK
-344 RHEYNYV
+344 EKYDYYSEKYN
-351 YDVSIQRAAL
+351 VSIQRAAL

-543 LNPSYS
+543 LNTSYS

-559 AYFENR
+559 AYFENQ
-565 AGTIESDEV
+565 AGMIESDEV
-574 RFGQKWNQTR
+574 RFGQEWNPTR

-591 GIYYMQVKSRNI
+591 GIYYMQVKSRNM

-635 LTEKVWQDVWQK
+635 LTEKVWQDVWQD

-657 GEVVQ
+657 DEVVQ
-662 IQRDEGGNESKNYIY
+662 IQRDEGGNEPKSNIY
-677 VYDADGKYMKD
+677 VYDTDGK
-688 SYYASFSFQIP
+688 SIASSGYASFSFQIP
-699 ADGVYYLDVPASAK
+699 ADGVYYLRVPASVK

-774 TGYLTAPDTT
+774 TGYLTAPNTP
-784 EGSADLVFS
+784 EGSADIVFS
-793 NGYPEGDERR
+793 NGYSEGSQYRA
-803 IEAVTHVIW
+803 EAVVHISW
-812 SENPLSGISIS
+812 SEKLLSDISIS
-823 NAPQSLSV
+823 NAPQSLTV
-831 GSSVQ
+831 GSSAM
-836 LEAAVTPDDYIGRVS
+836 LEANVDSDSYVKYVS

-879 ASIGEATSSVTITV
+879 ASVGECTSSVTITV

-936 IHWTS
+936 IRWTS

-949 SQDGKI
+949 SQDGKV

-979 VQPKRV
+979 VQPERV

-1076 GDGYIDAADALLC
+1076 GDGYTDAADALLC

>member
-28 KAYIELDETVEA
+28 KTYIELDETVEA
-40 VLTNSDRM
+40 VLTNNDRM
-48 NFYLDIPVDGMRML
+48 DFYLDIPVDGMRML

-74 ISGKTHDSANTT
+74 ISGKTRAYTT

-117 NVRFMLREY
+117 TVRFMLREY
-126 KNDEHEP
+126 KNDAQEP

-172 TIGGFSYASRGRFDI
+172 TIGGFSYASRGTFDI

-219 WKNNDSLSIKRTMS
+219 WNNDSLSIRRTMS

-269 EDWFCFEAAPEDGQT
+269 EDWFCFEAAPEDGQA
-284 KLYTLRLLDFDL
+284 KLYTLRLLDFDF

-311 TVVISETAVSSRHT
+311 TVVASKTEVSSRHT

-344 RHEYNYV
+344 RHEYNCV

-400 DWFCFTASEDYMTVH
+400 DWFCFTVPEDHMTLH
-415 IVSNSGGSAGIYTG
+415 VSSDCVRMHTMVYTG
-429 QELAEYGDDA
+429 QNLTEYGEPARAILDEVYA
-439 SCIWGGNSNYKSFS
+439 SAT
-453 NLYWKLG
+453 NLYWKLD
-460 EKGLYYIKLI
+460 EKGLYYIKLD

-475 AIRSTTISLIPPEA
+475 KICSTTISLIPPEA
-489 IENND
+489 IEDND
-494 AWNRATPLYEDVTQA
+494 TWYRATPLYEEFTQA
-509 FDISAYNDTDWFC
+509 FDISAENDSEWFR
-522 FTVPEGAP
+522 FTVPQGSQKAV
-530 QTLLLNFNTKTEL
+530 LLNISVIEFGRGW
-543 LNPSYS
+543 SDFS
-549 EYVYVKLYPK
+549 LYRK
-559 AYFENR
+559 AYFD
-565 AGTIESDEV
+565 GQDDE
-574 RFGQKWNQTR
+574 RI
-584 FQWNLDP
+584 QWWDSFHGSTKKTYELEP
-591 GIYYMQVKSRNI
+591 GIYYLEVSARSFGDRQ
-603 ETSWNWADILKLN
+603 KLSI
-616 VCWKLIPRSSNN
+616 CYKLVPQLNN
-628 SIAAAVP
+628 DTIAASAP
-635 LTEKVWQDVWQK
+635 LTERVWQDVWK
-647 GYFSIGEHKA
+647 AGYFSIGEHKA

-662 IQRDEGGNESKNYIY
+662 IQRDEGGSELNNNIV
-677 VYDADGKYMKD
+677 VYDADGQKITY
-688 SYYASFSFQIP
+688 SYRGSSSFRIP
-699 ADGVYYLDVPASAK
+699 ADGVYYLYVSASVK
-713 FSENEPTRTTRV
+713 SSENDPVRTTRI
-725 RYYTHNDKIGAA
+725 RYYTHNDKIGAV
-737 ESVTMRPNESVFLD
+737 ESVTTRPNESVFLD
-751 VWFSPDISLS
+751 LWFSPDISLS

-774 TGYLTAPDTT
+774 NGYLTAPDTP

-812 SENPLSGISIS
+812 SEKLLSGVSIS
-823 NAPQSLSV
+823 NAPQSLPV

-879 ASIGEATSSVTITV
+879 ASVGECTSSVTITV

-921 EQLTATLKPEGTEAA
+921 EQLTATLKPEGTEAT
-936 IHWTS
+936 IRWTS

-949 SQDGKI
+949 SQDGKV
-955 TPLAAGVTVVTAA
+955 TPLSAGVTVVTAA

-979 VQPKRV
+979 VQPERV
-985 RVTGIRFDEPTH
+985 RVTGIRFDEPAH

-1028 QTATVSRT
+1028 QIATVSRT

>member
-28 KAYIELDETVEA
+28 KTYIELDETVEA

-102 TVTVYDNSLKQGETR
+102 TVTVYDNSLKHGETR
-117 NVRFMLREY
+117 TVRFMLREY
-126 KNDEHEP
+126 KNDAQEP

-172 TIGGFSYASRGRFDI
+172 TFGGFYYADRTSFKLSGIGTSYTIDGNGTVFLHAGEPGAYQFSLYMFYMSGDGEISR
-187 QWQNNDS
+187 S
-194 LIVEKNGVYYLHTG
+194 MEVH
-208 QPGRYIFTLNG
+208 
-219 WKNNDSLSIKRTMS
+219 
-233 VQLLDGDSHELNDTV
+233 LLDGDENELNDTKE
-248 QTATSLPIGT
+248 TATPLPIGT
-258 DETFSLGGLGD
+258 DAAFSIGGIND
-269 EDWFCFEAAPEDGQT
+269 EDWFSFEAVPEEG
-284 KLYTLRLLDFDL
+284 KSKIYTLRLLDFD
-296 ENPEN
+296 PEN
-301 VCYEIYAPDG
+301 SETVSYKIYAPDG
-311 TVVISETAVSSRHT
+311 SVVAGNSTSSRHT
-325 RVFSCSQQG
+325 RVFSSSQQG
-334 QYAVRLYPNC
+334 QYTIKLSAS
-344 RHEYNYV
+344 
-351 YDVSIQRAAL
+351 DIQRTLL

-373 ESNDTWLDAAYIEPG
+373 ESNDTWIDAAYIEPG
-388 QLISHVLSSGDT
+388 QLISHVL
-400 DWFCFTASEDYMTVH
+400 
-415 IVSNSGGSAGIYTG
+415 NSG
-429 QELAEYGDDA
+429 
-439 SCIWGGNSNYKSFS
+439 
-453 NLYWKLG
+453 
-460 EKGLYYIKLI
+460 
-470 GGSSE
+470 
-475 AIRSTTISLIPPEA
+475 
-489 IENND
+489 
-494 AWNRATPLYEDVTQA
+494 
-509 FDISAYNDTDWFC
+509 DTDWFC
-522 FTVPEGAP
+522 FTVPEDHMTLHVSSDCAGVSASGYTGRDLAEYGESAKTIWSERYKSASNLYWKLDEKELYYIRLSGGSSEKICSTMISLLPPDEIEDNDAWYRATPLYEDVVQAFDLSAP
-530 QTLLLNFNTKTEL
+530 NDTEWFRFTVPTGSQKVLLLDITKTDTGDDVHDSAYADFNLYREVYFNGQDDSSLYRFRLDNTYWPTSKRCSWNLEPGTYYLSVAPLSARRVQTLSIGYKILPQLGND
-543 LNPSYS
+543 
-549 EYVYVKLYPK
+549 
-559 AYFENR
+559 
-565 AGTIESDEV
+565 TIA
-574 RFGQKWNQTR
+574 T
-584 FQWNLDP
+584 
-591 GIYYMQVKSRNI
+591 
-603 ETSWNWADILKLN
+603 
-616 VCWKLIPRSSNN
+616 
-628 SIAAAVP
+628 AAP
-635 LTEKVWQDVWQK
+635 LTEKVWQDVWQD

-662 IQRDEGGNESKNYIY
+662 IQRDEGGSEMNNNIV
-677 VYDADGKYMKD
+677 VYDADEQKITY
-688 SYYASFSFQIP
+688 SYRGSFSFRIP
-699 ADGVYYLDVPASAK
+699 ADGVYYLRIPEFDVPLNA
-713 FSENEPTRTTRV
+713 ENEHMRPIRI

-737 ESVTMRPNESVFLD
+737 ESIAMRPNESVFLD
-751 VWFSPDISLS
+751 LWFSPEIRNSLK
-761 VESEVENLTYDRE
+761 VESEDEALTYDLE
-774 TGYLTAPDTT
+774 TGYLTAPNTP
-784 EGSADLVFS
+784 EGGADLVFS

-803 IEAVTHVIW
+803 VEAVTHVIW
-812 SENPLSGISIS
+812 SEKLLSGVSIS

-836 LEAAVTPDDYIGRVS
+836 LDAAVSPEDYICHIS
-851 WESSDTSVLRVLSN
+851 WESSDPSVLRVLSN

-879 ASIGEATSSVTITV
+879 ASVGECTSSVTITV

-921 EQLTATLKPEGTEAA
+921 EQLTATLKPEGTEAT
-936 IHWTS
+936 IRWTS

-949 SQDGKI
+949 SQDGKV

-979 VQPKRV
+979 VQPERV

-1111 DGLIDAGDA
+1111 DGLVDAGDA

-1132 SLN
+1132 NLN

>member
-16 LLLCA
+16 LLLCGT
-21 SVLAADE
+21 VLAANA
-28 KAYIELDETVEA
+28 KTYIELDKPVEET
-40 VLTNSDRM
+40 LTSTWNSRDR
-48 NFYLDIPVDGMRML
+48 YLNVPVDGMRIM
-62 VDWQSEETCNIY
+62 VDWQSEDTCDIFMKGCGSSY
-74 ISGKTHDSANTT
+74 VQDKLVFSA
-86 NADGNTVLGV
+86 
-96 QKAGEY
+96 KEAGEY
-102 TVTVYDNSLKQGETR
+102 YVDIYDYSLKDGAKKDI
-117 NVRFMLREY
+117 RFTLHEY
-126 KNDEHEP
+126 KNDAQEP
-133 NDVTPTELH
+133 NDVIPTELH

-157 QFAFTTTKPGQDIAL
+157 KFAITTTKSGQDIAL
-172 TIGGFSYASRGRFDI
+172 TIGGFSYASRDTFDI
-187 QWQNNDS
+187 EWQDNAGRV
-194 LIVEKNGVYYLHTG
+194 VEKNGVYYLHAG
-208 QPGRYIFTLNG
+208 QPGRYIFTLKERSNR
-219 WKNNDSLSIKRTMS
+219 SPSITRTMS
-233 VQLLDGDSHELNDTV
+233 VQLLDGDGHELNDTA
-248 QTATSLPIGT
+248 QTATPLPIGT
-258 DETFSLGGLGD
+258 DETFTLGGIGD

-311 TVVISETAVSSRHT
+311 TVVISETAVSSRHA
-325 RVFSCSQQG
+325 RVLSCSQQG
-334 QYAVRLYPNC
+334 QYAVRLYPK
-344 RHEYNYV
+344 YV
-351 YDVSIQRAAL
+351 YNSSKYYASIQRAAL

-388 QLISHVLSSGDT
+388 QLVSHVLSSGDT
-400 DWFCFTASEDYMTVH
+400 DWFCFTVPEDHMTLHVSSDCAGVFASV
-415 IVSNSGGSAGIYTG
+415 YTG
-429 QELAEYGDDA
+429 QDLAEYGESA
-439 SCIWGGNSNYKSFS
+439 KTIWSETSKRAN
-453 NLYWKLG
+453 NLYWKLD
-460 EKGLYYIKLI
+460 EKGLYYIRLSN
-470 GGSSE
+470 GSSE
-475 AIRSTTISLIPPEA
+475 KICSTTISLIPPEA
-489 IENND
+489 IEDND
-494 AWNRATPLYEDVTQA
+494 AWYRATPLYEEFTQA
-509 FDISAYNDTDWFC
+509 FDISAPNDIDWFC
-522 FTVPEGAP
+522 FTVPEGSLI
-530 QTLLLNFNTKTEL
+530 TLLLNITKVE
-543 LNPSYS
+543 SGS
-549 EYVYVKLYPK
+549 GSSGVSLYRK
-559 AYFENR
+559 AYFDGQDDKCIQWW
-565 AGTIESDEV
+565 GTYEGSTMKANALE
-574 RFGQKWNQTR
+574 
-584 FQWNLDP
+584 P
-591 GIYYMQVKSRNI
+591 GIYY
-603 ETSWNWADILKLN
+603 LKVAAHSFENRQKFSICYKLVPQLN
-616 VCWKLIPRSSNN
+616 NDT
-628 SIAAAVP
+628 IAAATS
-635 LTEKVWQDVWQK
+635 LTERVWQAVWQT

-662 IQRDEGGNESKNYIY
+662 IQRDEGGNEPKNNIY
-677 VYDADGKYMKD
+677 VYDADGKRIE
-688 SYYASFSFQIP
+688 SSGYASFSFRIP
-699 ADGVYYLDVPASAK
+699 ADGVYFLKIPEFDIHLNA
-713 FSENEPTRTTRV
+713 ENEPMRTMRI

-737 ESVTMRPNESVFLD
+737 ESIAMRPNESVFLD
-751 VWFSPDISLS
+751 LWFSPEISSRLE
-761 VESEVENLTYDRE
+761 VESEDEALTYDSK
-774 TGYLTAPDTT
+774 TGYLTAPNTP

-812 SENPLSGISIS
+812 SENPLSDISIS
-823 NAPQSLSV
+823 NAPQSLPV

-879 ASIGEATSSVTITV
+879 ASVGEATSSVTITV
-893 TGEQPGESGLTGVS
+893 TGEQPGESDLTGVS

-921 EQLTATLKPEGTEAA
+921 EQLTATLKPEGTEAT
-936 IHWTS
+936 IRWTS

-949 SQDGKI
+949 SQDGKV
-955 TPLAAGVTVVTAA
+955 TPLAAGITVVTAA

-1089 LRASVGL
+1089 LRTSVGL
-1096 ITLTP
+1096 IMLTP